1 MAIGK
6 SKLHEM
12 LLRGR
17 KLNESQAWDRA
28 VDYKVTQD
36 IIRLIQ
42 GEHLTNKGIDKNGK
56 VIGRYSY
63 ATELITQGRKKK
75 GEHYTLK
82 DSGYFYDSM
91 RAIATPNSILID
103 ADAKKD
109 DDNLFE
115 KYGTSIIGLTNEN
128 TEIPKKWIL
137 ENYKKQLVNILFN
150 H

>member
-17 KLNESQAWDRA
+17 KLNDFQAWERA
-28 VDYKVTQD
+28 VDHKVKKE

-42 GEHLTNKGIDKNGK
+42 VEQLTNKGIDKNGE
-56 VIGRYSY
+56 VIGHYSY
-63 ATELITQGRKKK
+63 ATELITQGRKEE
-75 GEHYTLK
+75 GDHYTLN

-91 RAIATPNSILID
+91 HVIEIPNAILIN
-103 ADAKKD
+103 ADAKKED
-109 DDNLFE
+109 DDLFE